1 MFEKIKDKIMEID
14 KEYIIIGIILTS
26 IVTYI
31 IITGKADKKDVEEE
45 QKQAE
50 IKEEEKIEESKAK
63 IYVHIDGMVKK
74 PGLIELKE
82 DARLNEAIEKAEG
95 LTEKADTE
103 LINLAMQLEDGTKIY
118 IPSVDDRKK
127 NEENKK
133 ENEGIIG
140 DETRLGED
148 NGIIKLGKEDGEIGS
163 NNSNKNSGKTT
174 TKTSVASNNTNVRKK
189 GSGKVNINKASK
201 EQLMTIK
208 GVGSSTADKII
219 EYRNKEGGF
228 KKLEQLLEVS
238 GIGESKFNKMK
249 GSIVL

>member
-14 KEYIIIGIILTS
+14 KEYIIIGIILIS

-31 IITGKADKKDVEEE
+31 IITGKADKKDVQQE

-50 IKEEEKIEESKAK
+50 IKEEEKIEESKSK

-118 IPSVDDRKK
+118 IPSIDDRKK
-127 NEENKK
+127 NEENDGK
-133 ENEGIIG
+133 EKDNGKMM
-140 DETRLGED
+140 ED
-148 NGIIKLGKEDGEIGS
+148 NGVVKLEKDNSRNSDNSATKNSTKTNLVS
-163 NNSNKNSGKTT
+163 NNKREES
-174 TKTSVASNNTNVRKK
+174 K
-189 GSGKVNINKASK
+189 GSKKVNINKASK

-228 KKLEQLLEVS
+228 MKLEQLLEVS
-238 GIGESKFNKMK
+238 GIGESKFNKIK
-249 GSIVL
+249 GSIVLK